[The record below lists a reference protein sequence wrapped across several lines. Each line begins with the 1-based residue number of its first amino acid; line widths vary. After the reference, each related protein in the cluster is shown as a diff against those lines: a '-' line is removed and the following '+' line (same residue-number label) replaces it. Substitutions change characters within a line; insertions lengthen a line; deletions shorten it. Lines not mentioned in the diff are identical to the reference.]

1 MRKPME
7 SKDNKKI
14 KDNKIIEENKEI
26 KEAQKNKE
34 YRVFQIDE
42 QDNVATALEEIPGG
56 GIARV
61 IGDHPAGADKVKA
74 LEEIPEG
81 HKIALRAI
89 AKEAPVIK
97 YNVVIGVATRDIPAG
112 SWVHMHVMKSR
123 YDERSSHLDAV
134 TGAPKDTVY
143 E

>member
-26 KEAQKNKE
+26 KETQKNKE

-42 QDNVATALEEIPGG
+42 QDNVATALEEIPGVSF
-56 GIARV
+56 ARV
-61 IGDHPAGADKVKA
+61 IGDHPAGEDRIKA

-89 AKEAPVIK
+89 AKDAPVILDYLCEECSDHFETLKK
-97 YNVVIGVATRDIPAG
+97 YLTNLGGELGTHARHEEPV
-112 SWVHMHVMKSR
+112 
-123 YDERSSHLDAV
+123 
-134 TGAPKDTVY
+134 
-143 E
+143 